1 MKTEYFE
8 SAEVSDVGRKRKN
21 NEDACLR
28 IPERGIFCVA
38 DGMGGQAGG
47 DLASE
52 AITTNLQQV
61 FTKAPPEADTT
72 FNLRIALF
80 RKAINQAS
88 KWIKNFADE
97 KVIGQMGS
105 TVVALVVDPRNPRRA
120 VGLHAGDSRLYRYR
134 KGEFEQITTDHSA
147 VEALAAKLASGTTG
161 MTEVRPP
168 LTTYKTLI
176 SDLFRPLRLL
186 RPLRPLRLLRPL
198 RPLRPL

>member
-52 AITTNLQQV
+52 TITTTLQQV
-61 FTKAPPEADTT
+61 FTKAAPEEDAT
-72 FNLRIALF
+72 LARRLALF
-80 RKAINQAS
+80 RKATNQAS

-105 TVVALVVDPRNPRRA
+105 TVVALVIDPHNPARA
-120 VGLHAGDSRLYRYR
+120 AALHAGDSRLYRYR
-134 KGEFEQITTDHSA
+134 KGELKQLTNDHSA
-147 VEALAAKLASGTTG
+147 IAALAAKLAA
-161 MTEVRPP
+161 RPNP
-168 LTTYKTLI
+168 SPQNTRTNCCAP
-176 SDLFRPLRLL
+176 SA
-186 RPLRPLRLLRPL
+186 
-198 RPLRPL
+198 